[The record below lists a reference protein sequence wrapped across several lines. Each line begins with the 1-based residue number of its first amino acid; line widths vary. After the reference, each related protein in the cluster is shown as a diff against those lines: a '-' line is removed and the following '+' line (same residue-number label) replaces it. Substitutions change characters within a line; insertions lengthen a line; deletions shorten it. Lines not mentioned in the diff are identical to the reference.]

1 MIKINCNGKYKQTS
15 YGLITDFALFV
26 TQRKSIRSIS
36 VILSLSVV
44 WKTPYFGLPK
54 YPILQHQNTLYCNT
68 KTHCIARPIQGVLL
82 SHSIVLYLESKLFI
96 RFCTIHVQYFLVN
109 SCWCF
114 LKTQWTKS
122 KRTSAED
129 AKSII
134 AENTEN

>member
-54 YPILQHQNTLYCNT
+54 YPILQHQNTLYCTTNIGCFAFAF
-68 KTHCIARPIQGVLL
+68 HSSVFGVQIV
-82 SHSIVLYLESKLFI
+82 HSILHYPRTVFFSKL
-96 RFCTIHVQYFLVN
+96 VLV
-109 SCWCF
+109 F
-114 LKTQWTKS
+114 S
-122 KRTSAED
+122 KD
-129 AKSII
+129 IVD
-134 AENTEN
+134 